1 MIMSCVIWITGLSGS
16 GKTTLAKAV
25 IKELSI
31 INQKAILLDGD
42 QLREVLGADQ
52 NLSSNHS
59 RTARLQLAMTY
70 SRLCKILAK
79 QEINIVIST
88 ISMFKEVH
96 LWNRK
101 NLLNY
106 IEVYLKVPISELI
119 KRDPKKIYKKYEE
132 GKLKHIAGLDLEV
145 DEPVNPN
152 ILLEYDE
159 GMSIEYC
166 AKKILQVFKE
176 KNKLF

>member
-1 MIMSCVIWITGLSGS
+1 MGCVIWITGLSGS

-31 INQKAILLDGD
+31 IEQKAILLDGD
-42 QLREVLGADQ
+42 QLREVLGSEK
-52 NLSSNHS
+52 NSSRNHS
-59 RTARLQLAMTY
+59 RTARLELAMIY

-96 LWNRK
+96 LWNRE

-119 KRDPKKIYKKYEE
+119 KRDPKKIYKSFKE
-132 GKLKHIAGLDLEV
+132 GKLKNIAGLDLEV
-145 DEPVNPN
+145 DYPENPN
-152 ILLEYDE
+152 ILLEYNE
-159 GMSIEYC
+159 EMSIKYC

-176 KNKLF
+176 KNKLP